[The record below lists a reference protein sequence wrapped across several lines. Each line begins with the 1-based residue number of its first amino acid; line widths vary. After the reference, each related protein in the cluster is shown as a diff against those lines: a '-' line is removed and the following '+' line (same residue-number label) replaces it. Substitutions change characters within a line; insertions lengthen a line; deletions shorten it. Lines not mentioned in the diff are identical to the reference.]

1 MGLVNESVPADQ
13 LEKRVRELAKTLMGK
28 DPVVLRAAKEV
39 FKRVRFMDW
48 ETSNDYIYSKNDAS
62 NLRSGAEFRQGA
74 MTAFLDE
81 KKFKPGLSTYQR
93 KSKGGAAKKPKAAAG
108 KSKK

>member
-1 MGLVNESVPADQ
+1 
-13 LEKRVRELAKTLMGK
+13 
-28 DPVVLRAAKEV
+28 
-39 FKRVRFMDW
+39 
-48 ETSNDYIYSKNDAS
+48 
-62 NLRSGAEFRQGA
+62 

-93 KSKGGAAKKPKAAAG
+93 KGKGGAAKKAKTAAG